1 MKKSERLDLIKKIV
15 LSHDIET
22 QHELLAL
29 LKEQGLEL
37 TQATISRDMN
47 EIGIVKIPSGSG
59 PYIYGL
65 SQDSG
70 KKITQRPLSIRNSIL
85 SISEKNQ
92 DLKQH
97 LYLKVVPGN
106 AMVMKRCLYTDFA
119 ERIFGVIEDDDS
131 ILLLAKTEADADYI
145 RNEVS
150 RWVTNKSL

>member
-22 QHELLAL
+22 QHDLLAL

-59 PYIYGL
+59 RYIYGL

-70 KKITQRPLSIRNSIL
+70 KKIIQRPASIRSTIL
-85 SISEKNQ
+85 DMSDKID
-92 DLKQH
+92 DLRRH
-97 LYLKVVPGN
+97 IYLKVIPGN
-106 AMVMKRCLYTDFA
+106 AMLIKRYLVTDFS
-119 ERIFGVIEDDDS
+119 ERLFSIIADDDS
-131 ILLLAKTEADADYI
+131 ILLIAKTERDADYI
-145 RNEVS
+145 RQEVKT
-150 RWVTNKSL
+150 WMQAKTK

>member
-1 MKKSERLDLIKKIV
+1 MKKSERLDLIKRMV
-15 LSHDIET
+15 LSHEIET

-70 KKITQRPLSIRNSIL
+70 KKMSQRPLSIKSTIL
-85 SISEKNQ
+85 SISEKHDHLRN
-92 DLKQH
+92 H
-97 LYLKVVPGN
+97 LYLRVVPGN
-106 AMVMKRCLYTDFA
+106 AMVIKRQLLTDFSDK
-119 ERIFGVIEDDDS
+119 IFSIIADDDS
-131 ILLLAKTEADADYI
+131 IFLMTQTEADTDLI
-145 RNEVS
+145 RQTVAG
-150 RWVTNKSL
+150 WMATKS

>member
-1 MKKSERLDLIKKIV
+1 MKKNERLDLIKKMV

-70 KKITQRPLSIRNSIL
+70 KKISQRPLSIRSTIL
-85 SISEKNQ
+85 HVSEEHES
-92 DLKQH
+92 LKYH
-97 LYLKVVPGN
+97 LFLMVVPGN
-106 AMVMKRCLYTDFA
+106 AMVIKRYLLTDFSDRLFSVVA
-119 ERIFGVIEDDDS
+119 DDDS
-131 ILLLAKTEADADYI
+131 VQMITNKMEDTVYI
-145 RNEVS
+145 REQVKQ
-150 RWVTNKSL
+150 WMKAK

>member
-29 LKEQGLEL
+29 LREQGLEL

-70 KKITQRPLSIRNSIL
+70 KKLNQRPLSIKSTILHLSPKHEQLRNHI
-85 SISEKNQ
+85 
-92 DLKQH
+92 
-97 LYLKVVPGN
+97 YLKVVPGN
-106 AMVMKRCLYTDFA
+106 AMVIKRHLLDDFS
-119 ERIFGVIEDDDS
+119 ENIFSIIADDDS
-131 ILLLAKTEADADYI
+131 IFIITQTEADTDLI
-145 RNEVS
+145 REAVAE
-150 RWVTNKSL
+150 WMATKS

>member
-1 MKKSERLDLIKKIV
+1 MKKNERLDLIKKMV

-29 LKEQGLEL
+29 LKEHGLEL

-70 KKITQRPLSIRNSIL
+70 KKIAQRPVSIRSTITHV
-85 SISEKNQ
+85 SEEHES
-92 DLKQH
+92 LKYH
-97 LYLKVVPGN
+97 LYLKVIPGN
-106 AMVMKRCLYTDFA
+106 AMLIKRYLFTDFA
-119 ERIFGVIEDDDS
+119 DRLFSVIADDDS
-131 ILLLAKTEADADYI
+131 IQIISKTPEDTTYI
-145 RNEVS
+145 RQQVQK
-150 RWVTNKSL
+150 WMKDK